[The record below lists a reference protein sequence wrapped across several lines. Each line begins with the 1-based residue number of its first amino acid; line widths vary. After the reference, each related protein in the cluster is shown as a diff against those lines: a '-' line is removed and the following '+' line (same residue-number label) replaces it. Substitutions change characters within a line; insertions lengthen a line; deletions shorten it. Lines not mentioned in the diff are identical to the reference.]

1 MTFRKPEFTFV
12 IQRISS
18 NDSSGQETIAES
30 SCGGSTMATTTDRLL
45 YKPDEI
51 MHAFVPI
58 FFSWE
63 IFSFSPTVN
72 CNAVGQYKMLT
83 KGDLL
88 GSFCSFSTPP
98 NPLLSNT
105 HYICRQRMHNL
116 IWSVECSIHCTS
128 TVLHML
134 LLSAIASCPEE
145 SLEEILCITNV
156 YCGFP

>member
-88 GSFCSFSTPP
+88 VLFVPF
-98 NPLLSNT
+98 LLHPI
-105 HYICRQRMHNL
+105 HYYRTRITYAAN
-116 IWSVECSIHCTS
+116 
-128 TVLHML
+128 
-134 LLSAIASCPEE
+134 SCII
-145 SLEEILCITNV
+145 SSGL
-156 YCGFP
+156 

>member
-88 GSFCSFSTPP
+88 VLFVPF
-98 NPLLSNT
+98 LLHPI
-105 HYICRQRMHNL
+105 HYYRTRITYAAN
-116 IWSVECSIHCTS
+116 
-128 TVLHML
+128 
-134 LLSAIASCPEE
+134 A
-145 SLEEILCITNV
+145 CIISS
-156 YCGFP
+156 GL